1 LTIDE
6 ARLALKK
13 LRDDIIV
20 LEFPGSEPE
29 RSILRDLMIE
39 IIIESRLD
47 EPEEFKSKIPL
58 WLEIEKSTLM
68 DSTID

>member
-29 RSILRDLMIE
+29 RSILRDL
-39 IIIESRLD
+39 
-47 EPEEFKSKIPL
+47 

>member
-1 LTIDE
+1 M
-6 ARLALKK
+6 ALKK